1 MWRAVRW
8 LSLFDDGG
16 VPRDAEGIDMRA
28 RGGELGRDDGG
39 IGDKP
44 SNFSGRR
51 MNQQFFRSRNMRNVA
66 MLQYH
71 DAVRDGQGLIAVMS
85 DMNGGETFSFSQRD
99 EFST

>member
-28 RGGELGRDDGG
+28 RGSELGRDDGG

-44 SNFSGRR
+44 SNFSGMRT
-51 MNQQFFRSRNMRNVA
+51 NQQFFRSRNMRNVA
-66 MLQYH
+66 ML
-71 DAVRDGQGLIAVMS
+71 DRKSVV
-85 DMNGGETFSFSQRD
+85 
-99 EFST
+99 